1 MNKSDDWSLSKM
13 LTNSPSDIIWL
24 PFMNPSLD
32 LDDRAYIDLFHQSLR
47 SVQYSAAI
55 AITGKIRGT
64 SSEKIFKEMG
74 LQNLNQN
81 VR

>member
-1 MNKSDDWSLSKM
+1 MNKSDDWSLSKI

-32 LDDRAYIDLFHQSLR
+32 LSDRAYINLFHQSLR

-55 AITGKIRGT
+55 AISGEIQGT
-64 SSEKIFKEMG
+64 VSEKIFKEMG

-81 VR
+81 VL